1 MQHPERTCAIV
12 SSKCSFAKGVW
23 CINYNGICAETSI
36 RSSLTD
42 RIVLFTTLHIFF
54 TLAAKDLIDEE
65 LQLRIRKK
73 ILMIVIRN
81 ETVENFRRSVESAQL
96 VDIFCVAE
104 KIPLL
109 KKKKITVWWTLRRC
123 IINESV
129 TAGSF
134 PSDSRDVAT

>member
-1 MQHPERTCAIV
+1 MT
-12 SSKCSFAKGVW
+12 G
-23 CINYNGICAETSI
+23 
-36 RSSLTD
+36 

-96 VDIFCVAE
+96 VDVFCVAE

-109 KKKKITVWWTLRRC
+109 KKKKITV
-123 IINESV
+123 
-129 TAGSF
+129 
-134 PSDSRDVAT
+134 